1 MILWI
6 YLAAI
11 NILAFVLMGEDKK
24 RAGAGAHRIREGT
37 LFFVA
42 VIGGSIGSIL
52 GMYVFR
58 HKTKHKYFVF
68 GMPAV
73 LLFHALIALW
83 VSG

>member
-6 YLAAI
+6 YLAAV

-24 RAGAGAHRIREGT
+24 RAKAGEYRIKEGT

-42 VIGGSIGSIL
+42 VIGGSVGAIL

-58 HKTKHKYFVF
+58 HKTQHKYFVF
-68 GMPAV
+68 GMPAI

-83 VSG
+83 VSR